1 MFDDVLFPT
10 DGSDGTTQALEH
22 ALDIASTHG
31 ATLHLLYVADTT
43 RDSVTQIHG
52 EIVDALEAVGEDVL
66 DAAAERARR
75 RGVTTV
81 AEIRQGK
88 PYREIVGY
96 ATANSLDL
104 VVMPTRGRRG
114 LGRLLLGSTTE
125 RVVRRSDVP
134 VLTIRPDAETTQ
146 AGLTYP
152 YRDVLVPTDGS
163 SCAETAVTLGIDL
176 SAVDDATL
184 HLLSVVDVAS
194 LGMDTRAGL
203 HIDGLEERAEET
215 VADAATTAQ
224 SGGVETVTAA
234 VETST
239 SIHRAILSY
248 VENHDVDVVVVG
260 THGRTGFDRYLL
272 GSVTEKLVRT
282 APVPVLTVRD
292 AAEKN

>member
-1 MFDDVLFPT
+1 MFDGVLFPT
-10 DGSDGTTQALEH
+10 DGSEGTIPTLEH
-22 ALDIASTHG
+22 ALDVASTHG

-66 DAAAERARR
+66 DDAAERARR

-81 AEIRQGK
+81 TEIRQGE

-96 ATANSLDL
+96 ATATDLDL
-104 VVMPTRGRRG
+104 VIMPTRGRSG

-134 VLTIRPDAETTQ
+134 VLTIRPDADATQ
-146 AGLTYP
+146 TDHSYP
-152 YRDVLVPTDGS
+152 YRNVLVPTDGS
-163 SCAETAVTLGIDL
+163 TCAETAVALGIDL

-184 HLLSVVDVAS
+184 HLLSVVDIAS
-194 LGMDTRAGL
+194 LGMDTRVELQIEGF
-203 HIDGLEERAEET
+203 EQRAEET
-215 VADAATTAQ
+215 VADAATTARE
-224 SGGVETVTAA
+224 GGVETVTTA

-248 VENHDVDVVVVG
+248 VENHDIDVVVVG

-282 APVPVLTVRD
+282 SPVPVLTVR
-292 AAEKN
+292 ESVEE